1 MIWRL
6 FLLIF
11 LISSCSNDEKTL
23 LTGKILNKTSDN
35 ISVYK
40 GNKII
45 NKTIIDPDGLFNL
58 FLDSIDSG
66 LYNFYHEPEFQY
78 LIIDKN
84 DQLQIRLNTLDFD
97 ESLVYTGKGSSKN
110 NFLMDV
116 FLRSELD
123 EVNINSK
130 LDLDFYNFK
139 QLVDSLYQR
148 QLYFFNDF
156 INNNKISKS
165 SHEIIRSAILY
176 PYISKFHSYVIR
188 NNINSID
195 QDLLFQEFSSDIK
208 YNVDA
213 LGYFKPYI
221 DFLYLDVYNNVK
233 KDNIYNN
240 IIDFNIERLLLTDK
254 IIQSNLVKSRVLR
267 FHAIGFLLQRE
278 HDSINNKFLETFFR
292 ISNNKLVNEE
302 IDKLYKELKT
312 SY

>member
-6 FLLIF
+6 FLL
-11 LISSCSNDEKTL
+11 LVLVSSCSNDEKTL

-40 GNKII
+40 GNRII

-123 EVNINSK
+123 EININSK
-130 LDLDFYNFK
+130 LDLDLYNFK

-165 SHEIIRSAILY
+165 SHEIIGSAILY

-208 YNVDA
+208 YNADA

-240 IIDFNIERLLLTDK
+240 MLDFNIERLLFTDK

>member
-1 MIWRL
+1 
-6 FLLIF
+6 LLLF

-23 LTGKILNKTSDN
+23 LKGKILNKTSDH
-35 ISVYK
+35 ISIYK
-40 GNKII
+40 GNKMI
-45 NKTIIDPDGLFNL
+45 NKTIIEPDGLFNMY
-58 FLDSIDSG
+58 LDSIDSG

-123 EVNINSK
+123 EININSK
-130 LDLDFYNFK
+130 LDLDLYIFK
-139 QLVDSLYQR
+139 QMVDSLYQR

-156 INNNKISKS
+156 INSNKISKS
-165 SHEIIRSAILY
+165 SHQIIRSAILY

-188 NNINSID
+188 NNVNSID
-195 QDLLFQEFSSDIK
+195 QDLLFKDYKSDI
-208 YNVDA
+208 NFNFDA

-221 DFLYLDVYNNVK
+221 DFLYLYVYNNVK
-233 KDNIYNN
+233 NDNKYENVL
-240 IIDFNIERLLLTDK
+240 DFNIKRLLFTEK
-254 IIQSNLVKSRVLR
+254 IIQSNLVKSRLLR

-278 HDSINNKFLETFFR
+278 DDSTNNKFLESFFR
-292 ISNNKLVNEE
+292 ISKNKLINEE
-302 IDKLYKELKT
+302 INNLYADLRI
-312 SY
+312 SF